1 MGNVCSKSANKPDDA
16 FGQPGRVL
24 GSSAASGTPSQP
36 ARAAVPGNVV
46 SQGPGRTLGGASSSQ
61 DTADAR
67 AKAAEAAQVYP
78 STQPIT
84 VWSTDLLLQKR
95 AEALNASSKGKLGS
109 QLAAQKA
116 RTQAQTLNAASQSE
130 VAARNADTAA
140 ETRQWN

>member
-1 MGNVCSKSANKPDDA
+1 MGSVCSKSANKSDDT
-16 FGQPGRVL
+16 FSQPGRVL
-24 GSSAASGTPSQP
+24 GSSAASGTPNQP

-46 SQGPGRTLGGASSSQ
+46 SQGPGRTLGGASSPQ

-67 AKAAEAAQVYP
+67 AKAAEAA
-78 STQPIT
+78 
-84 VWSTDLLLQKR
+84 QKR

-116 RTQAQTLNAASQSE
+116 RTQTQTLGAASQAE
-130 VAARNADTAA
+130 VAARNADSAA

>member
-16 FGQPGRVL
+16 FSQPGRVL
-24 GSSAASGTPSQP
+24 GSSAASGTPNQP
-36 ARAAVPGNVV
+36 ARASVPGNVV
-46 SQGPGRTLGGASSSQ
+46 SKGPGRTLGGASASQ

-67 AKAAEAAQVYP
+67 SKAAEAA
-78 STQPIT
+78 
-84 VWSTDLLLQKR
+84 QKR

-116 RTQAQTLNAASQSE
+116 RTQSQTLNAASQAE
-130 VAARNADTAA
+130 VASRNADSAA

>member
-1 MGNVCSKSANKPDDA
+1 
-16 FGQPGRVL
+16 VL
-24 GSSAASGTPSQP
+24 GSSAASGTPNQP

-67 AKAAEAAQVYP
+67 SKAAEAAQVPP
-78 STQPIT
+78 SIAQPIT
-84 VWSTDLLLQKR
+84 DWSTDLLLQKR

-116 RTQAQTLNAASQSE
+116 RTQAQTLSAASQGE
-130 VAARNADTAA
+130 VAARNADSAA